1 MGKVGW
7 RSGQHSVETATGTR
21 TLIAGTEIKAMIPS
35 SVGRAGAV
43 VAATLTTDRRRRG
56 LHYRDRIRRG
66 DTPEVGRTGRLLS
79 PVPVRSVPLTTPT
92 AHLLWTVI
100 VEIPFSMAAAV
111 LATPVVRVGHFDS
124 VPPSCLFMLLLNLP
138 LLPQLARTLTL
149 LYQSIG
155 TKRKCRIHNIIEC
168 ADTRNFLWFP
178 LHVFCTAD
186 DIDTRFTT
194 TTRRP
199 LCSP

>member
-21 TLIAGTEIKAMIPS
+21 TLIAGTDIKALIP

-43 VAATLTTDRRRRG
+43 VATTLTTDGRRRG
-56 LHYRDRIRRG
+56 LYYRYRIRRR
-66 DTPEVGRTGRLLS
+66 DAPEVGRTGRFLS
-79 PVPVRSVPLTTPT
+79 PVPVSCVVVALTTPT

-124 VPPSCLFMLLLNLP
+124 IPPSCFFASSKSSSSSSASTHTHSAVSVNCLRLRFKTII
-138 LLPQLARTLTL
+138 TL
-149 LYQSIG
+149 YY
-155 TKRKCRIHNIIEC
+155 
-168 ADTRNFLWFP
+168 
-178 LHVFCTAD
+178 
-186 DIDTRFTT
+186 
-194 TTRRP
+194 
-199 LCSP
+199 

>member
-149 LYQSIG
+149 LYQSIVYG
-155 TKRKCRIHNIIEC
+155 YVFKLLSHFIINLLNINYIY
-168 ADTRNFLWFP
+168 FVSSIIL
-178 LHVFCTAD
+178 LS
-186 DIDTRFTT
+186 
-194 TTRRP
+194 
-199 LCSP
+199 L